1 MAKHEKIDEA
11 IKSNLVKMEKAMEE
25 ILLMVEADAKM
36 IAPVKT
42 GTLRR
47 SITHEQQTEGDK
59 VYGAVGS
66 NVEYAYWAE
75 LKRPYL
81 EPAVDMNIENMRRK
95 IAEVMKN
102 EGN

>member
-1 MAKHEKIDEA
+1 MAKNKKIDEELKNNMA
-11 IKSNLVKMEKAMEE
+11 KIEKAMEE

-36 IAPVKT
+36 LSPVKT

-59 VYGAVGS
+59 VHGAVGS

-81 EPAVDMNIENMRRK
+81 QPAVDMNIENMRRK
-95 IAEVMKN
+95 IAEVLKN
-102 EGN
+102 EGS